1 MAIQDNAVLLEQHYY
16 GRDAAFDRMREL
28 GVSWVRVPVIWERV
42 EREGFGQVDALVD
55 AAQDE
60 GFEVQLNLIPPAPA
74 GATGDGKPGV
84 FRPRADAF
92 GEFAQRVASRYRS
105 RVRRWSVWN
114 EPNLVNWLRPVREMP
129 SLYRALWD
137 AGYRAI
143 EGVDP
148 DAQVLIGETAPYVRP
163 GDGMAPLAF
172 LRGVLRPGPLVAD
185 GYAHHSYD
193 FEAPP
198 EREYPGGDNVTL
210 GSVERLLGAL
220 DRAASDGSLRD
231 GRGRA
236 LDVWITEFGY
246 FQTTGR
252 ALPPA
257 RRAAYVR
264 RAFELA
270 ASHYPRVRQLLQ
282 YLLVSPPEGFPGGR
296 FDTSLLTR
304 DGSPTPAFGA
314 LAEWA
319 REAAA
324 AGRALP
330 PPE

>member
-1 MAIQDNAVLLEQHYY
+1 MLLERHYY
-16 GRDAAFDRMREL
+16 DRGAAFDRMREL
-28 GVSWVRVPVIWERV
+28 GVSWIRVPVIWERV
-42 EREGFGQVDALVD
+42 EREGFGQVDSLVD
-55 AAQDE
+55 AARVE

-84 FRPRADAF
+84 FRPAAPAF
-92 GEFAQRVASRYRS
+92 GTFAGKVASRYRS
-105 RVRRWSVWN
+105 RVKRWSLWN

-129 SLYRALWD
+129 ALYRRLYLSGSA
-137 AGYRAI
+137 AIRA
-143 EGVDP
+143 VDP
-148 DAQVLIGETAPYVRP
+148 SAEVLIGETAPYVRP

-185 GYAHHSYD
+185 GFAHHSYD

-198 EREYPGGDNVTL
+198 EREYPGDGNVTL
-210 GSVERLLGAL
+210 GSVERLLRAL
-220 DRAASDGSLRD
+220 DRAAADGSLRD
-231 GRGRA
+231 GRGRP

-257 RRAAYVR
+257 RRADYVR

-270 ASHYPRVRQLLQ
+270 ASHHPRVRQLLQ

-296 FDTSLLTR
+296 FDTALLTR

-314 LAEWA
+314 LAAWA
-319 REAAA
+319 REAVRV
-324 AGRALP
+324 GRALP